1 MRSPMQLAP
10 ELSPVLQLLQLQKF
24 RWALLSVEFSA
35 AILGYFLHYPVADWT
50 LLLALLALHLCSN
63 LVWLRDARLARHSM
77 RLFGITVLFDLI
89 MLTLLLGLSGG
100 ASNGFIALLLLP
112 VAMSAVLLPAQAA
125 YLSALLAIAL
135 YNLLLQTGI
144 GQVLEPMHEHLHTA
158 PFSQHMSQMGWAFA
172 LSALLIAWFISAQAQ
187 LVRQKSIQ
195 LMLLQQQQGRQE
207 QMLAVATYAANAAH
221 DLATPLQTLG
231 LISEEL
237 SEELSDSCNIDNLPA
252 QDPRKHA
259 PAPSLLMDLQSQI
272 KRCQQIVSQLRTN
285 AQQLRLQPHSDQS
298 IWAVSLQAIQL
309 WLVSRPEISLEL
321 QQQTDESPCNTHDA
335 LAWRSALF
343 NILDNAAEASLAKQ
357 EARLQINMNLAQ
369 GKFTLQIRDFGPG
382 LPADALQQLGKMP
395 YFSEHGLGLG
405 QFLATVSLE
414 RLGAQI
420 TRQPASSGGL
430 CTEIH
435 YQADR

>member
-1 MRSPMQLAP
+1 MRSAMQLAP

-24 RWALLSVEFSA
+24 RWALLCVEFSA
-35 AILGYFLHYPVADWT
+35 ALLGYFLNYPVADWT

-63 LVWLRDARLARHSM
+63 LVWLRDQRLARYSM

-89 MLTLLLGLSGG
+89 MLTLLLALSGG

-144 GQVLEPMHEHLHTA
+144 GQVLEPMHVHLHTE

-221 DLATPLQTLG
+221 ELATPLQTLG
-231 LISEEL
+231 LL
-237 SEELSDSCNIDNLPA
+237 SEELNDGFSHSDNPEQSL
-252 QDPRKHA
+252 KHA
-259 PAPSLLMDLQSQI
+259 PDPAVLTDLQLQI
-272 KRCQQIVSQLRTN
+272 QRCQHIVSQLRVN
-285 AQQLRLQPHSDQS
+285 AQQLRLQPHTRQS
-298 IWAVSLQAIQL
+298 VALVSQQALQL

-321 QQQTDESPCNTHDA
+321 EQFSDDSECHTHDA

-343 NILDNAAEASLAKQ
+343 NILDNAADASLAQQ
-357 EARLQINMNLAQ
+357 EARLAVNMSLKQ
-369 GKFTLQIRDFGPG
+369 GKFTLKIRDFGPG
-382 LPADALQQLGKMP
+382 LPSNELQQLGKMP

-414 RLGAQI
+414 RLGAEVK
-420 TRQPASSGGL
+420 RQQAASGGL

-435 YQADR
+435 YQANR